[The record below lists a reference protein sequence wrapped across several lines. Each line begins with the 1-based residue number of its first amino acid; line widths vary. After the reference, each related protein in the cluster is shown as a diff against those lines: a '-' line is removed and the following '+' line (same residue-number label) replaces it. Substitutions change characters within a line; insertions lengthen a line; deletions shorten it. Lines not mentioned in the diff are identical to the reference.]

1 VSGGRL
7 GCGRREDASFESARG
22 RDGTSVADTA
32 RMSSSR
38 FRSRT
43 SAALGALL
51 TIVGART
58 TRAAGPQERIS
69 DLVAGASRL
78 FALRAND
85 VVWFDADGREVGRC
99 PRFASTPP
107 ERPRPSAGGAI
118 DAEEALRAVG
128 LPDDDLDSSEAEDV
142 LDEEDLEPRRRRRS
156 ATPDP
161 DGAVV
166 ARALAASPA
175 SDDVWIA
182 TSAGVYRGRGHGCA
196 RVALA
201 GRDVVAVA
209 AGDGAVAVA
218 TPDLLWRSD
227 GGGAFRIA
235 AGLVARPRA
244 LAAVDAEHTLVATD
258 DAVVEIGPFG
268 VTRPVL
274 DHGADALAVCDG
286 RALALAGD
294 GVWAWSGDASPE
306 RAGDRPPVRTITCGD
321 VAGAR
326 FVAAGGGLYT
336 SANGAVWREPA
347 ALPGPA
353 VGHAAAIAGRL
364 WVALDDQ
371 LVAIG
376 GPLPPRPHDIASSP
390 SSSPSPLPPPA
401 TRRLLQPVL
410 PWPQLTLVLTGT
422 RTPLRESWSLVVL
435 VAFRFGR
442 TAAAGADRRLLAA
455 ELVRRDAALAA
466 KELELA
472 IPTDDD
478 LSRTARLRAARQ
490 EREALR

>member
-1 VSGGRL
+1 MAIAALVAARPAIAG
-7 GCGRREDASFESARG
+7 ARG
-22 RDGTSVADTA
+22 A
-32 RMSSSR
+32 RQP
-38 FRSRT
+38 
-43 SAALGALL
+43 
-51 TIVGART
+51 V
-58 TRAAGPQERIS
+58 AAGSEPRIS
-69 DLVAGASRL
+69 DLAAGASRL
-78 FALRAND
+78 FVLRAND

-99 PRFASTPP
+99 PRFESTPP
-107 ERPRPSAGGAI
+107 ERPRPSSAGAI
-118 DAEEALRAVG
+118 DAGEALRAVG

-142 LDEEDLEPRRRRRS
+142 LDAEDLEPKRRRRS
-156 ATPDP
+156 STPEA

-182 TSAGVYRGRGHGCA
+182 TSAGVYRGRGHGCG

-227 GGGAFRIA
+227 GGGAFRVA

-244 LAAVDAEHTLVATD
+244 LAAADVEHTLVATD

-286 RALALAGD
+286 LALALAGD
-294 GVWAWSGDASPE
+294 GVWAWSGDAPPQ
-306 RAGDRPPVRTITCGD
+306 RVGDRPPARTVTCGD
-321 VAGAR
+321 TAGAR

-336 SANGAVWREPA
+336 SADGAAWRAPVV
-347 ALPGPA
+347 LPGPA
-353 VGHAAAIAGRL
+353 VGHAAALAGRL

-376 GPLPPRPHDIASSP
+376 GALPPRPRPGGIAAP
-390 SSSPSPLPPPA
+390 PSPLPPPA

-410 PWPQLTLVLTGT
+410 PWPQLTLVLAGV
-422 RTPLRESWSLVVL
+422 RTPLRASWSLVVL

-442 TAAAGADRRLLAA
+442 TGAAGADRRLLAA

-466 KELELA
+466 EEQELSVS
-472 IPTDDD
+472 TDDD
-478 LSRTARLRAARQ
+478 PSRTARLRAARQ